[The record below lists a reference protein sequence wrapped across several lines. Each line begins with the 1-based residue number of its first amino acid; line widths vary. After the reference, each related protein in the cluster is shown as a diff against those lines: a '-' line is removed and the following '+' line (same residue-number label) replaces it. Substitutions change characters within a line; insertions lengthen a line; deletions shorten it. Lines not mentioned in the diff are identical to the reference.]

1 MGDSIIK
8 QTEMKKIKWGSLEKD
23 YYKFLLDNFSLEKKV
38 MSDYPYNLTAIAT
51 HLRELAQSIA
61 KKLDIS
67 EQDAWDLCIEKL
79 EYKYSYMTREE
90 DQ

>member
-1 MGDSIIK
+1 MHK
-8 QTEMKKIKWGSLEKD
+8 EKD
-23 YYKFLLDNFSLEKKV
+23 GLKEEVK

-51 HLRELAQSIA
+51 HLRELAKSIA

-79 EYKYSYMTREE
+79 ESKYLHMTN
-90 DQ
+90 DSMS

>member
-1 MGDSIIK
+1 
-8 QTEMKKIKWGSLEKD
+8 
-23 YYKFLLDNFSLEKKV
+23 

-51 HLRELAQSIA
+51 HLRELARSIA

-79 EYKYSYMTREE
+79 ESKYLHMAKENEKDKRIQDRIKKTLFNDDCLTKE
-90 DQ
+90 DNNDSMS

>member
-1 MGDSIIK
+1 MDR
-8 QTEMKKIKWGSLEKD
+8 EKD
-23 YYKFLLDNFSLEKKV
+23 GLKQEVK

-51 HLRELAQSIA
+51 HLRELAKSIA

-79 EYKYSYMTREE
+79 ESKYLQMDSQYRIKKTLFNDDCLTKE
-90 DQ
+90 DNNDSMS

>member
-1 MGDSIIK
+1 
-8 QTEMKKIKWGSLEKD
+8 
-23 YYKFLLDNFSLEKKV
+23 

-51 HLRELAQSIA
+51 HLRELAGSIA

-79 EYKYSYMTREE
+79 ESKYLKMDSQYRVKKTLFNDDCLTKE
-90 DQ
+90 DNNDSMS

>member
-1 MGDSIIK
+1 MHR
-8 QTEMKKIKWGSLEKD
+8 EKD
-23 YYKFLLDNFSLEKKV
+23 GLKEEVK

-51 HLRELAQSIA
+51 HLRELARSIA

-79 EYKYSYMTREE
+79 ESKYLQMDSQYRIKKTLFNDDCLTKE
-90 DQ
+90 DNNDSMS

>member
-1 MGDSIIK
+1 
-8 QTEMKKIKWGSLEKD
+8 
-23 YYKFLLDNFSLEKKV
+23 

-51 HLRELAQSIA
+51 HLRELARSIA
-61 KKLDIS
+61 KKLDIT

-79 EYKYSYMTREE
+79 ESKYLHMAKENDKDKRIQDRIKKTLFDDDCLAREE

>member
-1 MGDSIIK
+1 
-8 QTEMKKIKWGSLEKD
+8 
-23 YYKFLLDNFSLEKKV
+23 

-51 HLRELAQSIA
+51 HLRELAGSIA

-79 EYKYSYMTREE
+79 ESKYLHMTREE
-90 DQ
+90 DQWKEKTGLKKDKSLQNKKN

>member
-1 MGDSIIK
+1 MHK
-8 QTEMKKIKWGSLEKD
+8 EKD
-23 YYKFLLDNFSLEKKV
+23 GLKEEVK

-51 HLRELAQSIA
+51 HLRELARSIA

-79 EYKYSYMTREE
+79 ESKYLHMTN
-90 DQ
+90 DSMS

>member
-1 MGDSIIK
+1 
-8 QTEMKKIKWGSLEKD
+8 
-23 YYKFLLDNFSLEKKV
+23 

-51 HLRELAQSIA
+51 HLRELAKSIA

-67 EQDAWDLCIEKL
+67 EEDAWDLCIEKL
-79 EYKYSYMTREE
+79 ESKFVSMKRED

>member
-1 MGDSIIK
+1 
-8 QTEMKKIKWGSLEKD
+8 
-23 YYKFLLDNFSLEKKV
+23 

-51 HLRELAQSIA
+51 HLRELSLSIA

-67 EQDAWDLCIEKL
+67 EEDAWDLCIEKL
-79 EYKYSYMTREE
+79 ESKFVSMKREDNNDKQIQDRIKKTLFNDDCLMGE